1 MKKKIV
7 LICIIIILVAGTIL
21 FIMHQ
26 NQSKN
31 TPEDV
36 LNTYMSYIGQKN
48 YSGMYSLL
56 NEETKSRV
64 SEEDF
69 TTRNKNIY
77 EGIEVQNLNINIV
90 KTDNKDDNVEIVYS
104 TKMDTMAGEISF
116 PNTAT
121 LTKNED
127 KMYELSWNSTM
138 IFPDLK
144 DEYKVRVSTLTAKRG
159 TIYDRNDIA
168 IAEDGIASQIGLVP
182 GKINAETKEADIE
195 KIANLLEISVD
206 TINSALSASYVKD
219 DTFVP
224 LKTVLKTQQDLKNA
238 TLEVKGIK
246 IIDVTQRIYPYQEVT
261 GALLGYIQTIGE
273 EELKEKQTEGYTSS
287 SKIGKEGLERSFERK
302 LHAQNGAEI
311 YIEDENGNKTKTLAK
326 IEAKNGENIKLT
338 IDVVKQQNA
347 YNQFKEDKSACV
359 MMNPYTGEI
368 LALVTTPTYDSNDFT
383 LGMTNEKWQSLT
395 QNPDNP
401 LYNRYLAS
409 YAPGSSFKPI
419 VGAIGLNTGS
429 FTADEDFGTSGTK
442 WQNSSSWGDFYITT
456 LTTYSGKANLQNAL
470 IYSDNIYFAK
480 AALKIGAENMKTNLQ
495 KLGFAKEIEFVQSI
509 TKSTYSN
516 TDSFINETALANTG
530 YGQAEVLVNPIH
542 AGMMYSSFV
551 NDGNMIMPYIEY
563 KENVKPTYYQE
574 GVFSKEVAQTIRQDL
589 VQVVENADGTAHGL
603 KLNGKT
609 IAAKTGTAEVK
620 ASKDDTEGREI
631 GWLNSFNVGESEKN
645 SLLII
650 SMVEDVQD
658 KGGSHYLIPKVKNL
672 Y

>member
-1 MKKKIV
+1 MKKKICI
-7 LICIIIILVAGTIL
+7 ICIILILIIGTIA
-21 FIMHQ
+21 FIIYQ

-31 TPEDV
+31 TPEEV
-36 LNTYMSYIGQKN
+36 LQTYMSYIEQKN

-56 NEETKSRV
+56 NAETKERV
-64 SEEDF
+64 TEEDF

-77 EGIEVQNLNINIV
+77 EGIEVQNLNINII
-90 KTDNKDDNVEIVYS
+90 KTDKKDNNAEIVYS
-104 TKMDTMAGEISF
+104 TKMDTMAGEITF
-116 PNTAT
+116 PNTAI

-138 IFPDLK
+138 IFPELK

-159 TIYDRNDIA
+159 TIYDRNDIVV
-168 IAEDGIASQIGLVP
+168 AEDGIASQIGFVP
-182 GKINAETKEADIE
+182 GKMNADTKNADIE
-195 KIANLLEISVD
+195 KISNLLGISVD
-206 TINSALSASYVKD
+206 TINNALSASYVKD

-224 LKTVLKTQQDLKNA
+224 LKTVLKTKQELKNA

-246 IIDVTQRIYPYQEVT
+246 IIDVTERIYPYEEAT

-273 EELKEKQTEGYTSS
+273 EELKQKQAEGYTAS
-287 SKIGKEGLERSFERK
+287 SKIGKEGLERAFESK

-311 YIEDENGNKTKTLAK
+311 YIEDENGNKSKTLAK
-326 IEAKNGENIKLT
+326 VDAKNGENVKLT
-338 IDVVKQQNA
+338 IDVLKQQNA

-368 LALVTTPTYDSNDFT
+368 LALVTTPTYNSNDFT

-395 QNPDNP
+395 QDPANP

-442 WQNSSSWGDFYITT
+442 WQNSNSWGDFYITT

-516 TDSFINETALANTG
+516 TDGFVNETALANTG

-563 KENVKPTYYQE
+563 NKNAQKVYYEE
-574 GVFSKEVAQTIRQDL
+574 GVFSKEVANTIKQDL
-589 VQVVENADGTAHGL
+589 VQVVENSDGTAHGL
-603 KLNGKT
+603 KINGKT

-620 ASKDDTEGREI
+620 ASKDDSEGREI
-631 GWLNSFNVGESEKN
+631 GWLNSFNVGESEEN

-650 SMVEDVQD
+650 SMVEDVQS